1 MCLKPVECMRSYEDL
16 FNYFAG
22 TWGPNNYR
30 QREKVGAIS
39 CCGLWYPIW
48 AKLVQNSC
56 LRLHWKLIN
65 HTLPFNVPWC
75 YYPVNQPTSTSNSL
89 KIKIGKSDPILI
101 KGTRDFILL
110 TKLKI
115 IPFLDHKRNYIVW
128 YSLHIYIN
136 ISILTFRL
144 ELTSIL

>member
-1 MCLKPVECMRSYEDL
+1 MYYLFVSQYYICIYILLYYYIIIIIEHYTSVFTRILYILVNINLPFITMCLKPVECMRSYEDL

-22 TWGPNNYR
+22 TWGPNNHR

-75 YYPVNQPTSTSNSL
+75 YYPVNQPTSTSNNL
-89 KIKIGKSDPILI
+89 K
-101 KGTRDFILL
+101 
-110 TKLKI
+110 
-115 IPFLDHKRNYIVW
+115 N
-128 YSLHIYIN
+128 
-136 ISILTFRL
+136 
-144 ELTSIL
+144 